1 MKVERKCKIVSKE
14 QMGDAVYMVLE
25 AGDMVRTSFRAPGQ
39 FVHVKCGEGLLL
51 RRPISVCTCYSDEP
65 SDLLTIVF
73 EVRGEGTDWLARRP
87 VGHSLDVLGLAGNGF
102 TMKPEGHYLLV
113 GGGIGIPPM
122 LGCAQYTQGK
132 STAILGGRSA
142 DKIILQNCFQD
153 ECAKVLTAT
162 DDGSLGHHGFVDA
175 LVRQELEG
183 DQNYDA
189 VLACG
194 PRPMLRNVARVAEE
208 FGVPCQVSME
218 ERMGCGVGAC
228 LVCACDMADGSRKH
242 VCKDGPVFD
251 SREVNW
257 DVSCGYARHPGGDDH
272 EKPGGGGLR
281 DLRLRPGVQPIF

>member
-1 MKVERKCKIVSKE
+1 MKQV
-14 QMGDAVYMVLE
+14 QMTLTEKTALTADVWQLRF
-25 AGDMVRTSFRAPGQ
+25 AGDTSPITHPGQ
-39 FVHVKCGEGLLL
+39 FVNLELPGRFL

-257 DVSCGYARHPGGDDH
+257 DV
-272 EKPGGGGLR
+272 
-281 DLRLRPGVQPIF
+281 

>member
-1 MKVERKCKIVSKE
+1 M
-14 QMGDAVYMVLE
+14 
-25 AGDMVRTSFRAPGQ
+25 
-39 FVHVKCGEGLLL
+39 
-51 RRPISVCTCYSDEP
+51 
-65 SDLLTIVF
+65 
-73 EVRGEGTDWLARRP
+73 
-87 VGHSLDVLGLAGNGF
+87 GHSLDVLGLAGNGF

-194 PRPMLRNVARVAEE
+194 PRPMLRNVARVAVRCPWRS
-208 FGVPCQVSME
+208 GWAAAWGP
-218 ERMGCGVGAC
+218 AW
-228 LVCACDMADGSRKH
+228 CAPATWPTAAGST
-242 VCKDGPVFD
+242 
-251 SREVNW
+251 
-257 DVSCGYARHPGGDDH
+257 YARTGRSLIPG
-272 EKPGGGGLR
+272 R
-281 DLRLRPGVQPIF
+281 

>member
-122 LGCAQYTQGK
+122 AWAAP
-132 STAILGGRSA
+132 STPRESPPPSWAAAPQTRSSC
-142 DKIILQNCFQD
+142 K
-153 ECAKVLTAT
+153 TA
-162 DDGSLGHHGFVDA
+162 
-175 LVRQELEG
+175 
-183 DQNYDA
+183 
-189 VLACG
+189 
-194 PRPMLRNVARVAEE
+194 
-208 FGVPCQVSME
+208 
-218 ERMGCGVGAC
+218 
-228 LVCACDMADGSRKH
+228 SRTSAPK
-242 VCKDGPVFD
+242 C
-251 SREVNW
+251 
-257 DVSCGYARHPGGDDH
+257 
-272 EKPGGGGLR
+272 
-281 DLRLRPGVQPIF
+281 

>member
-1 MKVERKCKIVSKE
+1 M
-14 QMGDAVYMVLE
+14 
-25 AGDMVRTSFRAPGQ
+25 
-39 FVHVKCGEGLLL
+39 
-51 RRPISVCTCYSDEP
+51 
-65 SDLLTIVF
+65 
-73 EVRGEGTDWLARRP
+73 
-87 VGHSLDVLGLAGNGF
+87 
-102 TMKPEGHYLLV
+102 
-113 GGGIGIPPM
+113 
-122 LGCAQYTQGK
+122 
-132 STAILGGRSA
+132 GGRSA

-153 ECAKVLTAT
+153 ECAKVLCAT

-175 LVRQELEG
+175 LVRQELEV

-257 DVSCGYARHPGGDDH
+257 DV
-272 EKPGGGGLR
+272 
-281 DLRLRPGVQPIF
+281 